1 MLHCIETFHFCSSF
15 HWECVV
21 ESLGCGTAV
30 EKGRKEKKSPLLR
43 TWSSRFLL
51 LSLEH
56 IRIEP
61 GMLCL
66 LSGILLFWFLPSQ
79 LIQLHFCSPIFS
91 HEVKCYS
98 RLNDLY
104 FTLMW
109 SSHLTGHQR
118 RISQSVSYQWTVAQL
133 VLWVWVLGLVCGHQ
147 RRISQSVSYQLVD
160 CCSACPAGMGAWIG
174 VY

>member
-1 MLHCIETFHFCSSF
+1 MCSWVS
-15 HWECVV
+15 WVWYC
-21 ESLGCGTAV
+21 S
-30 EKGRKEKKSPLLR
+30 RKRKKRKKSPLLR

-79 LIQLHFCSPIFS
+79 LIQLHFFSPVFS

-109 SSHLTGHQR
+109 SSQLTRYCNAKNHQ
-118 RISQSVSYQWTVAQL
+118 SQDTDIFKGQALVSDIYLALNRSNIELANFGSSLFLLVGKSSVSP
-133 VLWVWVLGLVCGHQ
+133 LWDDHH
-147 RRISQSVSYQLVD
+147 D
-160 CCSACPAGMGAWIG
+160 N
-174 VY
+174 